1 MSDFDIL
8 GFAASGMQAEH
19 MALDVAA
26 HNIAL
31 AQTASKGHPV
41 HPLAPVFASIA
52 ASFDPAAPQSGV
64 AQDGEDLD
72 IAESGRDDLGDSPD
86 PTSAAADPAALPG
99 AIQYVGTRRRPGAET
114 GIDAVTEMVSVMDAQ
129 RAYEFNAST
138 FDAGKRLIQKVID
151 VGRT

>member
-8 GFAASGMQAEH
+8 GFSASGMQAEH

-31 AQTASKGHPV
+31 AQTASKGRPV

-52 ASFDPAAPQSGV
+52 ASFDPTAPEAGDT
-64 AQDGEDLD
+64 QDG
-72 IAESGRDDLGDSPD
+72 DDLEVGGSSENDFPDDPD
-86 PTSAAADPAALPG
+86 PTRVAADPAELPG
-99 AIQYVGTRRRPGAET
+99 AIRYVGTRRRPGAET
-114 GIDAVTEMVSVMDAQ
+114 GIDAVTEMVNVMDAQ

-138 FDAGKRLIQKVID
+138 FDAGKRLIQKVLD